1 MTTLR
6 NAKLDATGWST
17 LVVVAAFAA
26 FPAFANDY
34 QTSILAKFLAFA
46 IFALSLDLI
55 WGYAGVVNF
64 GHAIFFGLG
73 AYGMGVTL
81 RFIDMPGATYLAVLA
96 AILVPMLC
104 GIVLGYFLFYGRV
117 GGVFF
122 GVVTLALTGV
132 VQSIIIVSIDLTG
145 GMNGLYDYP
154 IPLLGVPGLW
164 EFEWFGAD
172 VPYYIA
178 LAGALGCWLLARWI
192 VNSDLGRALRGI
204 RENEDRVEF
213 LGYNV
218 PLLKLVI
225 FAISCGMA
233 GFSGALYVPV
243 GFISPELA
251 GLAMSASVL
260 VWVAVGGRGT
270 LVGALIGALVVNY
283 LQTLLSDALVVLW
296 LLIVGLFFILVVL
309 FWPGGVVGAATS
321 PWTRRRLAALL
332 PLIRP
337 KARSDAAH

>member
-1 MTTLR
+1 MTAFRSPKFSTRRWATL
-6 NAKLDATGWST
+6 A
-17 LVVVAAFAA
+17 VVAAFAV

-34 QTSILAKFLAFA
+34 ETSILAKFIAFA

-73 AYGMGVTL
+73 AYGMGITL
-81 RFIDMPGATYLAVLA
+81 RFVDLPGATYLAVLA
-96 AILVPMLC
+96 AILLPMLW
-104 GIVLGYFLFYGRV
+104 GALLGYFLFFGRV
-117 GGVFF
+117 SGVFF

-132 VQSIIIVSIDLTG
+132 VQSIIIVSIDITG

-154 IPLLGVPGLW
+154 IPLLGIPGLW
-164 EFEWFGAD
+164 EVEWFGAD
-172 VPYYIA
+172 VPYYVA
-178 LAGALGCWLLARWI
+178 LVGALGCWWLARWI

-233 GFSGALYVPV
+233 GFSGTLYVPV
-243 GFISPELA
+243 GFISPELT
-251 GLAMSASVL
+251 GLALSASVL

-283 LQTLLSDALVVLW
+283 LQTLLSDAMVVLW

-309 FWPGGVVGAATS
+309 FWPGGLVGAATS
-321 PWTRRRLAALL
+321 PWARRRLAIFRA
-332 PLIRP
+332 LIRS
-337 KARSDAAH
+337 KGQSDAAH